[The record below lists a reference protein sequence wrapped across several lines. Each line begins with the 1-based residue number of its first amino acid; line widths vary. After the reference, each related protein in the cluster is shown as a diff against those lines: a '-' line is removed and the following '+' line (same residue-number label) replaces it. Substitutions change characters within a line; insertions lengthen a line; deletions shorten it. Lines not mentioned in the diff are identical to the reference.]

1 MTASSTAKI
10 RLPDTIREAL
20 FKPVD
25 AASVAVFRI
34 GFGLIMLTDAIL
46 HHGNDL
52 TAVYVEPEFLFR
64 YYGFEWVPLLREHV
78 FTVHVV
84 MGVASLGI
92 ILGKFY
98 RSSVALVGLSAA
110 WIFLQDQT
118 HYLNH
123 AYMLIL
129 YCIIMF
135 FIPANRYWALDA
147 VRRPRIASN
156 TLPSWCRL
164 LLILQIEVI
173 LIWAGIVKLNPDWLQ
188 LEPLAHWLAKREAMP
203 LFGPLFVQPW
213 AVAVAAYGV
222 IALHLAGAPLLLFR
236 RTRLYVLAA
245 YGGFHLLNHFVF
257 TIGVFPWVTFFASLV
272 CFEPDWPRRLW
283 ARLRRRDYQGPPL
296 DGLRPP
302 PVPRQIAIT
311 MLLGVWLVYQV
322 GMPMRNWFHDGWV
335 AWNEQGHRYSWR
347 MKLRTKYGGARF
359 FVVDRVTGKRYKL
372 EPQQLLR
379 GRQMVLLPCQ
389 PDMILQVAHFVR
401 DRLTTRGERVEGPGV
416 YADAW
421 CSLNYRRVQRIVDPN
436 VDLAK
441 VERKLT
447 GNDWI
452 TKLET
457 PLRPQSWWALVGKPQ
472 SATIAQTTAAQ
483 ESGNETSAVRIND

>member
-257 TIGVFPWVTFFASLV
+257 TIGVFPWVTFFASLI
-272 CFEPDWPRRLW
+272 CFEPDWPRRVW
-283 ARLRRRDYQGPPL
+283 SRWRRRVYEPPPL
-296 DGLRPP
+296 DRLELPSGPW
-302 PVPRQIAIT
+302 QMAIVT
-311 MLLGVWLVYQV
+311 LLGVWLVFQV
-322 GMPMRNWFHDGWV
+322 CMPMRNWFYDGWV
-335 AWNEQGHRYSWR
+335 AWNEQGHAFSWR
-347 MKLRTKYGGARF
+347 MKLRQKNGAARYLI
-359 FVVDRVTGKRYKL
+359 VDPETGNRYVLHPEKFL
-372 EPQQLLR
+372 V
-379 GRQMVLLPCQ
+379 GRQKTWLPCR
-389 PDMILQVAHFVR
+389 PDMILQMAHYMR
-401 DRLTTRGERVEGPGV
+401 DRLAPEGKRIENPEIYV
-416 YADAW
+416 DAR
-421 CSLNYRRVQRIVDPN
+421 CALNYREPQRLIDSRIN
-436 VDLAK
+436 LAK

-452 TKLET
+452 TKLDT
-457 PLRPQSWWALVGKPQ
+457 PLRPQSWWALVGQPP
-472 SATIAQTTAAQ
+472 SEGRARTAGGEARSDQTTVA
-483 ESGNETSAVRIND
+483 ETEN